1 MRPNLWLTCFR
12 SRYRL
17 GSEVRH
23 RSRRARRLVGWVA
36 ASGPVAVAV
45 VGGSIAWAC
54 VPQPLITLSPMASGT
69 AGTEV
74 MVNGY
79 SVNGR
84 AELRWNAL
92 DGPLLATAQGPTFS
106 APVKIPPG
114 APGLYTVLVLQR
126 DATGAIGST
135 GRAAF
140 EVISDSPPPPGPV
153 QPPTTV
159 AAPRSSST
167 SVPAGTAALGGA
179 ALLSLGALGGTLAA
193 RRRSRRQPTPSDPE
207 EPVA

>member
-1 MRPNLWLTCFR
+1 MRPNLWLLCVRF
-12 SRYRL
+12 RYRL
-17 GSEVRH
+17 GSEMRH

-36 ASGPVAVAV
+36 ASGPLVVAV
-45 VGGSIAWAC
+45 VSSSIAWAC

-74 MVNGY
+74 TANGY

-92 DGPLLATAQGPTFS
+92 DGPLLATAQGPVFS
-106 APVKIPPG
+106 APVKIPPA
-114 APGLYTVLVLQR
+114 APGLYTVLVLER
-126 DATGAIGST
+126 GASGAIAGT

-140 EVISDSPPPPGPV
+140 EVTSDIPPPPSPV
-153 QPPTTV
+153 QPSTTI

-167 SVPAGTAALGGA
+167 SVPAGAAALGGA
-179 ALLSLGALGGTLAA
+179 ALLTLGALGGTVAA
-193 RRRSRRQPTPSDPE
+193 RRRSSRQPTPS
-207 EPVA
+207 EPREPAT